1 MARETF
7 PTASLP
13 ALPYYLFNI
22 TIKVK
27 RFTCQSVVFRVILVL
42 QWVFSGVLILFVR
55 QKYMLLDVRQRE
67 LLRLIWRENR
77 LSRWELHERT
87 GVNPNAI
94 GNEAGYLLQLGIL
107 REGAPESVG
116 QGRPRTPLE
125 IDTATRHVLGLSLSP
140 GQVEIARL
148 NLRGQLL
155 GKTTAQSAE
164 TPAEALQ
171 VAQRFIKKEIKEQT
185 LAVGISSPGFLDA
198 DQKAILF
205 SSITRTPQPL
215 QLEGLFQAAGGKQ
228 IVFENDMHAL
238 AVRWLLT
245 HLAEER
251 EDVLLV
257 YIGDGQLGAAM
268 LIEGRPN
275 RGCLIGANELG
286 HTRFPIETEQCY
298 CGATGCLERIVS
310 TPYLRSLD
318 PHLQG
323 SIFERAAHFHS
334 DDSAL
339 KTLAGHLGMGLS
351 NAVNFMRPNRLV
363 IVSELTRYS
372 GFCDYLLR
380 SIREKLLFELVN
392 HVRVDLWDQPG
403 AVSAESA
410 GWLALA
416 GLYQEGWKPL

>member
-1 MARETF
+1 
-7 PTASLP
+7 
-13 ALPYYLFNI
+13 
-22 TIKVK
+22 
-27 RFTCQSVVFRVILVL
+27 
-42 QWVFSGVLILFVR
+42 
-55 QKYMLLDVRQRE
+55 MLLDVRQRE

-155 GKTTAQSAE
+155 GKTTGQSAE

-198 DQKAILF
+198 EQKAILF
-205 SSITRTPQPL
+205 SSITRTPAPL
-215 QLEGLFQAAGGKQ
+215 QLEGLFQAAGGKP

-257 YIGDGQLGAAM
+257 YLGDGQLGAAM

-286 HTRFPIETEQCY
+286 HTRFPIETEPCY
-298 CGATGCLERIVS
+298 CGQKGCLERLCS
-310 TPYLRSLD
+310 TAYLKTLD

-323 SIFERAAHFHS
+323 TIFERAAHFHS
-334 DDSAL
+334 DDEPL
-339 KTLAGHLGMGLS
+339 KQLSGHLAMGLS

-372 GFCDYLLR
+372 GFCDHLLR

-416 GLYQEGWKPL
+416 GLYQDGWKPL

>member
-1 MARETF
+1 
-7 PTASLP
+7 
-13 ALPYYLFNI
+13 
-22 TIKVK
+22 
-27 RFTCQSVVFRVILVL
+27 
-42 QWVFSGVLILFVR
+42 
-55 QKYMLLDVRQRE
+55 MLLDVRQRE

-155 GKTTAQSAE
+155 GKSTAQSAE
-164 TPAEALQ
+164 TPADAIQ

-205 SSITRTPQPL
+205 SSITRAPAPL
-215 QLEGLFQAAGGKQ
+215 QLEGLFQAAGGKP

-286 HTRFPIETEQCY
+286 HTRFPIETDPCY
-298 CGATGCLERIVS
+298 CGQKGCLERIVS
-310 TPYLRSLD
+310 TAFLKTLD

-323 SIFERAAHFHS
+323 TIFERAAHFHEG
-334 DDSAL
+334 DEAL
-339 KTLAGHLGMGLS
+339 KQLSGHLAMGLS

-372 GFCDYLLR
+372 AFCDHLLR
-380 SIREKLLFELVN
+380 TIREKFLFELVN

>member
-1 MARETF
+1 
-7 PTASLP
+7 
-13 ALPYYLFNI
+13 
-22 TIKVK
+22 
-27 RFTCQSVVFRVILVL
+27 
-42 QWVFSGVLILFVR
+42 
-55 QKYMLLDVRQRE
+55 MLLDVRQRE

-164 TPAEALQ
+164 TPADAIQ
-171 VAQRFIKKEIKEQT
+171 VAQRFIKQQIKEQT

-286 HTRFPIETEQCY
+286 HTRFPIETEPCY
-298 CGATGCLERIVS
+298 CGQTGCLERICS
-310 TPYLRSLD
+310 TAYLKTLD

-323 SIFERAAHFHS
+323 TIFERAAHFHP
-334 DDSAL
+334 DDEAL
-339 KTLAGHLGMGLS
+339 KKLSSHLAMGLS
-351 NAVNFMRPNRLV
+351 NAANFMRPNRLV

-372 GFCDYLLR
+372 GFCDHLLR
-380 SIREKLLFELVN
+380 TIREKLLFELVN

>member
-1 MARETF
+1 
-7 PTASLP
+7 
-13 ALPYYLFNI
+13 
-22 TIKVK
+22 
-27 RFTCQSVVFRVILVL
+27 
-42 QWVFSGVLILFVR
+42 
-55 QKYMLLDVRQRE
+55 MLLDVRQRE

-155 GKTTAQSAE
+155 GKTTGQSAE

-171 VAQRFIKKEIKEQT
+171 VAQRFIKREIKEQT

-268 LIEGRPN
+268 LIEGRPKP
-275 RGCLIGANELG
+275 RLLDRRQR
-286 HTRFPIETEQCY
+286 TRPHALSDRNGTVLLRRFGLFWSGLPARRT
-298 CGATGCLERIVS
+298 CGRS
-310 TPYLRSLD
+310 TRTCKDRS
-318 PHLQG
+318 
-323 SIFERAAHFHS
+323 S
-334 DDSAL
+334 SARR
-339 KTLAGHLGMGLS
+339 TSTAMTWRS
-351 NAVNFMRPNRLV
+351 RPWPAIWRWVCRTAVNFMRPNRLV

-372 GFCDYLLR
+372 GFCDHLLR